1 MSTGTEQEAKN
12 AVKNCHLEKIK
23 AQEISPCMCRTI
35 FLLEASA
42 RSRELTERLSS
53 DAVVSPGQGLGD
65 WSLGT
70 E

>member
-23 AQEISPCMCRTI
+23 AQEISPRMCRTT

-42 RSRELTERLSS
+42 RSGGLTERLSR
-53 DAVVSPGQGLGD
+53 DAVVSPG
-65 WSLGT
+65 
-70 E
+70 